1 MRKVKPKLN
10 LTSQT
15 ARIVNLS
22 HDGRGIA
29 RVNGK
34 ATFIQGALPGEM
46 VEFQYTRVKRILMK
60 VNYYQLSSPLL
71 SGLNQNALI
80 IKCVEA
86 VLCNI

>member
-46 VEFQYTRVKRILMK
+46 VEFQYTRVKK
-60 VNYYQLSSPLL
+60 DFDEGKLL
-71 SGLNQNALI
+71 SI
-80 IKCVEA
+80 I
-86 VLCNI
+86 